1 MRAFCHIRYSAPS
14 KSQVP
19 DKKVA
24 LQNLDDFDGMA
35 PPPEPKVDN
44 EPGTLHPCVCV
55 NGLVGAN
62 RHFVFVLLECFC
74 SPCRLV
80 PGVSLMHLS
89 HTDFFSDL
97 GLQPTY
103 VKPEIYAAAP
113 KKKTLQMVLALLIH
127 FGLSPL
133 LPLVPS
139 HSF

>member
-1 MRAFCHIRYSAPS
+1 
-14 KSQVP
+14 
-19 DKKVA
+19 
-24 LQNLDDFDGMA
+24 
-35 PPPEPKVDN
+35 
-44 EPGTLHPCVCV
+44 
-55 NGLVGAN
+55 
-62 RHFVFVLLECFC
+62 
-74 SPCRLV
+74 
-80 PGVSLMHLS
+80 MHLS

-127 FGLSPL
+127 FGFSPL